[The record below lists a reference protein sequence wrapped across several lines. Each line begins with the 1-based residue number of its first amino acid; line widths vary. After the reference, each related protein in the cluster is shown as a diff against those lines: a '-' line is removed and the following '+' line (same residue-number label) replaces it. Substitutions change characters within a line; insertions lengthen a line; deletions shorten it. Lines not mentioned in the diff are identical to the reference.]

1 MGRNCAHKVVKM
13 TEMFMLR
20 KLQIPEQSLE
30 DIELTVREIKE
41 ALPIFFTRMAPSH
54 FFEVGNI
61 HSRKPLT
68 AFSDT
73 VVLCVS
79 AIGSANAFVKGMKKV
94 LLCLSLSLTHTQA
107 QAHTP
112 IHSHICHVCFCGSI
126 YYQMCFWDTLS
137 SFNMGGREES
147 VWVTFTYLPFALLSS
162 IFVLSELSQMVDN
175 FLQLGAFYVDQLEFS
190 DHHIFQLKV

>member
-1 MGRNCAHKVVKM
+1 MEWNCAYKIVKM

-20 KLQIPEQSLE
+20 KLQIPEQSLK

-61 HSRKPLT
+61 HSKKPLT
-68 AFSDT
+68 AFFET

-94 LLCLSLSLTHTQA
+94 LLCLCLSVTRCLSHTPTHTS
-107 QAHTP
+107 TETRT
-112 IHSHICHVCFCGSI
+112 IH
-126 YYQMCFWDTLS
+126 
-137 SFNMGGREES
+137 
-147 VWVTFTYLPFALLSS
+147 
-162 IFVLSELSQMVDN
+162 
-175 FLQLGAFYVDQLEFS
+175 
-190 DHHIFQLKV
+190 